1 MVLAPGFPFPFC
13 CQRPATVNVPTV
25 LDPLNAL
32 QFPENVIVLA
42 ENPPKYIPASA
53 AVKFKILNTMVCGVP
68 TQYMF

>member
-13 CQRPATVNVPTV
+13 CQSPATVNVPTV
-25 LDPLNAL
+25 LDPLNEL
-32 QFPENVIVLA
+32 QFPENVMVLA

-53 AVKFKILNTMVCGVP
+53 AVKFKILNAMVCGVP